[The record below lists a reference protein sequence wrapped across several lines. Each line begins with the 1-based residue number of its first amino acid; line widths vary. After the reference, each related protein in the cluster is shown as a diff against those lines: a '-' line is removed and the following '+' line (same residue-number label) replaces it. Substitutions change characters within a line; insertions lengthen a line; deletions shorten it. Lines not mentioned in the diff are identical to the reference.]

1 MKKYF
6 LIALAALLL
15 VGCQKNNQDSSQKP
29 SIAWQANDS
38 FSEMEIV
45 KDMDAK
51 LALSVPEGV
60 SSFQITLSIPS
71 TLVGVANKM
80 IGNSSN
86 KGTAG
91 KEPVMDLV
99 NDATASSAL
108 TQMGFLSGSPKTGT
122 AFTLDFTK
130 LLEELAS
137 DSPLDNASKFSFR
150 ISVTDKAQNTLSKDV
165 RFNWTSGP
173 EVELTS
179 NNSLPYSLVRGGS
192 EALVIKVTAFG
203 KIAGLT
209 FSLENCT
216 DEGILNYIK
225 RRSGTS
231 SAVIDLMNESTS
243 SAFNLPAAKDLK
255 GKTSVELTLTSLM
268 QNFSYEASSTGTSM
282 SFVVKVA
289 DELGK
294 EAAFSFA
301 LAVPVPAS

>member
-71 TLVGVANKM
+71 TLVGIANKM
-80 IGNSSN
+80 FATY
-86 KGTAG
+86 KGTAS
-91 KEPVMDLV
+91 KSPVIDLV
-99 NDATASSAL
+99 YDATAVSAL
-108 TQMGFLSGSPKTGT
+108 TKIGFLSGSPKTGT

-130 LLEELAS
+130 LLEELTS

-255 GKTSVELTLTSLM
+255 GKTSVEITLTSLM